1 MTVRDIDW
9 STWEP
14 ERRATLLF
22 VVRDGH
28 VLLIHK
34 KRGLGAGK
42 INGPGGHI
50 DAGETPVACAVR
62 EVKEEL
68 GVAPVDVEP
77 CGRLRFQFTDGLAL
91 LVHVFRAGD
100 CRGELRETDE
110 ATPLWVPVDRVPF
123 DLMWE
128 DDRHWFPY
136 MLAGEPF
143 EGRFVF
149 DGDTLLDFE
158 LHPGGQRPPSAV

>member
-1 MTVRDIDW
+1 MRVRDIDW
-9 STWEP
+9 TTWEP

-50 DAGETPVACAVR
+50 DDGESPLECAVR
-62 EVKEEL
+62 EMEEEL
-68 GVAPVDVEP
+68 GVTPVCIKR
-77 CGRLRFQFTDGLAL
+77 CGELRFQFIAGLSL
-91 LVHVFRAGD
+91 LVHVFRSRD
-100 CRGELRETDE
+100 CRGEPQETSE
-110 ATPLWVPVDRVPF
+110 ATPLWVPIDQVPF
-123 DLMWE
+123 DRMWE

-143 EGRFVF
+143 EGRFTF
-149 DGDTLLDFE
+149 DGDSLLDFE
-158 LHPGGQRPPSAV
+158 LSPVG